1 MSKKI
6 TVEKFKEF
14 ILERVNRMD
23 VGEKVEFTKEDK
35 EKTLNEGKSFEKL
48 TKIIL
53 SKIDKDRFTILVK
66 GKKESKEDR
75 EFSNLDFN
83 EVIKRLMEL
92 EKSEFGNVTHFFAS
106 KE

>member
-6 TVEKFKEF
+6 TVGKFEEF
-14 ILERVNRMD
+14 ILECVNRMS

-53 SKIDKDRFTILVK
+53 SKIDEDRFTILVK

-75 EFSNLDFN
+75 EFSNLGFN

-92 EKSEFGNVTHFFAS
+92 EKNEFGDVAHFFAS